1 MPVWGQVISAHQVA
15 DLVAYIRA
23 GLPSVPGAT
32 PAPGQ
37 GAAVEGAS
45 LYQRYGC
52 VNCHGP
58 NALGGVPNP
67 QSPDKAIP
75 ALSGADFFKEFNT
88 DEKIIEIIRTGS
100 VLGRAPIVSMPHWGG
115 IIPDSQLR
123 ALVAYIKTLK
133 PASATGARQYFPR
146 GGCEPLRMPRESTD
160 ALLGLH
166 EWKGAGLSAQDVRER
181 PHDYAV
187 VWRTGDGPTSSG
199 KLEVGDDHL
208 VLEGSDEPARLRI
221 PFDELTSVE
230 IGRGTAERISGDK
243 TLVLERHSCERVL
256 VAALGGVGLLGE
268 LTDLLARLRAERAAR
283 ACVAVVV
290 PIRRGTAE
298 SAQQLI
304 EEGPPFDV
312 EGLGLERH
320 HVFVSERE
328 VVFFFEGESATAA
341 VEALSQSPRV
351 LKAAVRWRGILA
363 GRPRLA
369 EERFGWTRTS

>member
-1 MPVWGQVISAHQVA
+1 
-15 DLVAYIRA
+15 
-23 GLPSVPGAT
+23 
-32 PAPGQ
+32 
-37 GAAVEGAS
+37 
-45 LYQRYGC
+45 
-52 VNCHGP
+52 
-58 NALGGVPNP
+58 
-67 QSPDKAIP
+67 
-75 ALSGADFFKEFNT
+75 
-88 DEKIIEIIRTGS
+88 
-100 VLGRAPIVSMPHWGG
+100 
-115 IIPDSQLR
+115 
-123 ALVAYIKTLK
+123 
-133 PASATGARQYFPR
+133 
-146 GGCEPLRMPRESTD
+146 MPRESTD

-208 VLEGSDEPARLRI
+208 VLEGSDEPDRLRI

-268 LTDLLARLRAERAAR
+268 LTNLLARLRAERAAR

-341 VEALSQSPRV
+341 VDALSRSPGV
-351 LKAAVRWRGILA
+351 LNAAVRWRGILA